1 LQPRVVGSKFS
12 EIFISRAAPNA
23 EGVVGDWTSRRTP
36 NRWTLWSQ
44 TRTAS
49 QSPRPP
55 RRRTRQTRMRIVAGG
70 RRCGHTSE
78 GRKVTTQTQKTKPK
92 KQPMIEI
99 SSRNHEISTNIAE
112 DPVVLQSR
120 GLVQK
125 ILFAAFYC
133 QQQRD
138 PVVHPDTKFFV

>member
-1 LQPRVVGSKFS
+1 MEPNADGVTIA
-12 EIFISRAAPNA
+12 EAAAAPNP
-23 EGVVGDWTSRRTP
+23 P
-36 NRWTLWSQ
+36 NPDADR
-44 TRTAS
+44 
-49 QSPRPP
+49 
-55 RRRTRQTRMRIVAGG
+55 GG
-70 RRCGHTSE
+70 GA
-78 GRKVTTQTQKTKPK
+78 KVRAHEWGTESDHPNPKPKPK
-92 KQPMIEI
+92 KQPMSEI

-112 DPVVLQSR
+112 DPLVSQSR